1 MLPLKMPD
9 VKSSKNPIN
18 LNWHVGIDQL
28 QVAESK
34 GLFLHWRFL
43 QSARMSS
50 SVLRNSRCFNS
61 INAFYDV
68 EFSPYSK

>member
-34 GLFLHWRFL
+34 GLFLHLRFFTIGSYE
-43 QSARMSS
+43 QF
-50 SVLRNSRCFNS
+50 SVTKQQVFQ
-61 INAFYDV
+61 
-68 EFSPYSK
+68 